1 MNAPPTILPAANRP
15 QQPLEGDTP
24 GASPPPPPGP
34 LKPTYAK
41 RGKIT
46 IVACIYCRRRKT
58 KCDGKR
64 PVCSQ
69 CQARDGRCFYD
80 MNEEQRRLTYLRE
93 NVEHLVE
100 EKTTLESLIYN
111 LQIGTEEESFEILRR
126 LRGGTDTQSLA
137 QHVQASRSLSQ
148 VKRDSTTGFS
158 PTACKQRPQ
167 SFARSN
173 N

>member
-1 MNAPPTILPAANRP
+1 MNAPPPILPAAGRSH
-15 QQPLEGDTP
+15 QPLDGEPP

-46 IVACIYCRRRKT
+46 IVACVYCRRRKT

-69 CQARDGRCFYD
+69 CQARDGHCHYD

-111 LQIGTEEESFEILRR
+111 LQIGSEAESFEILRR
-126 LRGGTDTQSLA
+126 LRRGSDTQSLA

-148 VKRDSTTGFS
+148 VKRDSISGPS
-158 PTACKQRPQ
+158 PTSCK
-167 SFARSN
+167 
-173 N
+173 